1 MPEADTVSE
10 GSRFSKTGLPISRAT
25 DVDADWEDLA
35 DRPPS
40 MMENVS
46 MSVNQLLQR
55 AASQIEVIRESEVY
69 QTYLKDNPL
78 LSACAAVVL
87 GILSLPALTFLSFI
101 IVLCLL
107 TFMGFV
113 FIEGTLITFGVVVT
127 AGILFFIGTFVA
139 SFGCCL
145 YAIFYVL
152 RTLKIIGSNAAA
164 LADSTKK
171 AE

>member
-10 GSRFSKTGLPISRAT
+10 GSSISRAT
-25 DVDADWEDLA
+25 DIDADWEDLA

-40 MMENVS
+40 MMENMS

-69 QTYLKDNPL
+69 RTYLKDSPV
-78 LSACAAVVL
+78 LSAAAAIVL
-87 GILSLPALTFLSFI
+87 GVLSLPALTFLSFI

-107 TFMGFV
+107 TFMGFL
-113 FIEGTLITFGVVVT
+113 FIEGTLITFGVIVT

-145 YAIFYVL
+145 YALVYVL
-152 RTLKIIGSNAAA
+152 RTLKIVGSSAAA
-164 LADSTKK
+164 VADGTKK

>member
-1 MPEADTVSE
+1 MQEVADSVSDC
-10 GSRFSKTGLPISRAT
+10 SSISRAT
-25 DVDADWEDLA
+25 DADWEDLA
-35 DRPPS
+35 MADRPQS
-40 MMENVS
+40 MMGNASVS
-46 MSVNQLLQR
+46 FNMLVQC
-55 AASQIEVIRESEVY
+55 ATSQIEHIRKSEVY
-69 QTYLKDNPL
+69 QVYLKDNPT
-78 LSACAAVVL
+78 LSACGAVVL

-107 TFMGFV
+107 TFMGFL
-113 FIEGTLITFGVVVT
+113 FIEGTLITFGVIVT

-152 RTLKIIGSNAAA
+152 RTLKIVGNSAA

-171 AE
+171 PE

>member
-10 GSRFSKTGLPISRAT
+10 GSSISRAT

>member
-1 MPEADTVSE
+1 MAVKHTINSCTL
-10 GSRFSKTGLPISRAT
+10 RISRAT

-35 DRPPS
+35 MTDRPSS
-40 MMENVS
+40 MMDNVS
-46 MSVNQLLQR
+46 MSVNMLVQR
-55 AASQIEVIRESEVY
+55 ATSQIEHICESEVY
-69 QTYLKDNPL
+69 QTYLKDNPM
-78 LSACAAVVL
+78 LSACGAIVL

-107 TFMGFV
+107 TFMGFL
-113 FIEGTLITFGVVVT
+113 FIEGTLITFGVIVT

-152 RTLKIIGSNAAA
+152 RTLKIVGNSAA

-171 AE
+171 PE